1 MKRRLFLYVLLCL
14 IVCNVAPA
22 LAQQHID
29 QVVKDLEK
37 KGVDVTTVVKRND
50 KKQIYSQVKSLSF
63 ISKDGNFARKLEEA
77 FDKDAENASSES
89 RTKRSGNVSYTLI
102 FKNEKKKG
110 VYVLSISNR
119 EGDDPMVNVSITLR
133 DNSVEGSKEGNIWF
147 DGDIFGLNGD
157 GFQINVDSLKS
168 QANRFKEKYK
178 DFFNKSDKGKKL
190 SQEI

>member
-102 FKNEKKKG
+102 FKSEKKKG

-178 DFFNKSDKGKKL
+178 DLFNRSDKGKKL

>member
-14 IVCNVAPA
+14 IVCNVAPV

-102 FKNEKKKG
+102 FKNEKEKG

-178 DFFNKSDKGKKL
+178 DLFNRSDKGKKL

>member
-89 RTKRSGNVSYTLI
+89 RTKRLGNVSYTLI

-133 DNSVEGSKEGNIWF
+133 DHSVEGSKEGNIWF

-178 DFFNKSDKGKKL
+178 DLFNRSDKGKKL